1 MEQNNIVSNVSVD
14 NWDNMPALNPNS
26 GMKSEII
33 LSVISILI
41 VLAIILL
48 LRKLIKKHAEKHG
61 KEEKHPFR
69 IICKWYYIIV
79 AIGYTFYLW
88 YGKENYND
96 LWSNVCI

>member
-61 KEEKHPFR
+61 KEEKHIHLESFVNG
-69 IICKWYYIIV
+69 II
-79 AIGYTFYLW
+79 L
-88 YGKENYND
+88 
-96 LWSNVCI
+96 L

>member
-48 LRKLIKKHAEKHG
+48 LIHLESFVNG
-61 KEEKHPFR
+61 
-69 IICKWYYIIV
+69 II
-79 AIGYTFYLW
+79 L
-88 YGKENYND
+88 
-96 LWSNVCI
+96 L